1 MAGQLK
7 VQVDQG
13 YLVNQIS
20 AAVSSANVPPLKIKI
35 EPSNIDFQNIN
46 SGVQS
51 AGAAAGAAYGAS
63 FARALNA
70 ANVGVG
76 NNAFA
81 STLKKYEVQS
91 QQLNAVSK
99 TLKSNLDSLRDS
111 LDKMSNGS
119 SDQIKADAFQKWKEV
134 LPGVRAELS
143 ALKAEEKEVA
153 TTQALIT
160 KSATLSNKIS
170 AWMNNNAKA
179 AERYRV
185 QLEQIKND
193 LNNVKGSK
201 DASVYSKAAVDFA
214 NIQSN
219 AKAAGLTV
227 SSLGQAFKSTIL
239 NMTGMAT
246 ATMAFSKA
254 VQYLKQMAQ
263 QVLAVDTAMTGLRR
277 VTHLSLQ
284 GYDELYAK
292 MIQNAKDYGSTL
304 SDMIQSTTDWVK
316 LGFEPFESS
325 ELAKITSMYQHVT
338 DLDNHTA
345 VTNLVTAY
353 KGFQEQLTNL
363 YSGDSTKAVE
373 YIADIYD
380 KLGNEYAVKASD
392 VGVGLSKAASS
403 LQMAGNS
410 IQESAGMLTG
420 ITEVTQEP
428 ENAGNTLKI
437 LALRIRGMKGELQ
450 ELGEE
455 VDENV
460 DSISKV
466 QTQILNMTHGA
477 VNIFKDDGTFKSTY
491 QIMQEI
497 AKIYDDLSDTDRA
510 SLLETIA
517 GKNRANSV
525 AALIANWKQVE
536 SATTAAT
543 NATGTAAKE
552 NEIYMNSLQGR
563 LDSLKATWQAFS
575 ADFLGSD
582 FLKTLVS
589 TGQGFLNLA
598 DSIIKV
604 TGVVPALIGAFAGIR
619 SIKDNRGKIYA
630 PLPKVVA

>member
-35 EPSNIDFQNIN
+35 APIDNINFQNIN
-46 SGVQS
+46 SGAQS
-51 AGAAAGAAYGAS
+51 AGSAAGKSYG
-63 FARALNA
+63 F
-70 ANVGVG
+70 
-76 NNAFA
+76 
-81 STLKKYEVQS
+81 
-91 QQLNAVSK
+91 
-99 TLKSNLDSLRDS
+99 
-111 LDKMSNGS
+111 
-119 SDQIKADAFQKWKEV
+119 AFQSALSAIKVNIENDKFKSQLEYAKLQMNQLGDSAKSVKKNIDILSQAFETMNSNKSTDDQKVEAYLRFKQV
-134 LPGVRAELS
+134 LPGVTASLK
-143 ALKAEEKEVA
+143 ALKAEEKDTAQA
-153 TTQALIT
+153 TKTLTQ
-160 KSATLSNKIS
+160 SATLSNKIQT
-170 AWMNNNAKA
+170 WMNNNTKA
-179 AERYRV
+179 AERYRYE
-185 QLEQIKND
+185 LENLQQR
-193 LNNVKGSK
+193 LK
-201 DASVYSKAAVDFA
+201 DNSSASEYSKVNTEFA
-214 NIQSN
+214 KIQSN

-227 SSLGQAFKSTIL
+227 SSLGQSLKSTIL

-254 VQYLKQMAQ
+254 VGYLKQMAQ

-284 GYDELYAK
+284 GYDELYSK
-292 MIQNAKDYGSTL
+292 MIKNAKDYGSTL

-316 LGFEPFESS
+316 LGFEPFEST

-338 DLDNHTA
+338 DLDNNTA

-353 KGFQEQLTNL
+353 KGFQDQLTNM

-392 VGVGLSKAASS
+392 VGAGLSKAASS
-403 LQMAGNS
+403 LQMAGNT

-437 LALRIRGMKGELQ
+437 LALRIRGMKGELE

-466 QTQILNMTHGA
+466 QTQILNMTGGK
-477 VNIFKDDGTFKSTY
+477 VNIFKDDGSFKSTY
-491 QIMQEI
+491 EIMKEISQI
-497 AKIYDDLSDTDRA
+497 YNDLSDTNRA

-525 AALIANWKQVE
+525 AALISNWKQVE

-552 NEIYMNSLQGR
+552 NEVYMDSLQGR

-589 TGQGFLNLA
+589 TGQGFLSLA
-598 DSIIKV
+598 DSVIKF
-604 TGVVPALIGAFAGIR
+604 TGVIPALVGAFAGIR
-619 SIKDNRGKIYA
+619 SMKDNKGKFYA
-630 PLPKVVA
+630 PLPKIAA